1 MMPPRAVFRHVRTPN
16 TQLELL
22 YAQQLVQ
29 VAQIQ
34 VLMTILLHVYVIRT
48 IISHQMDQVPA
59 SVKTSINN
67 QAIRAR
73 ARLMKMCLSMVCV
86 RPQQQRPARLLRTVT
101 VSTAA
106 LPSSVD
112 QLTQDARMQIM
123 ITMVN
128 ASVRTATAS
137 RAMAVASVTPEELA
151 VM

>member
-73 ARLMKMCLSMVCV
+73 VRLIKMFLSMVCV

-101 VSTAA
+101 VSNAA
-106 LPSSVD
+106 LSASVD
-112 QLTQDARMQIM
+112 QLTQDARMQIL

-137 RAMAVASVTPEELA
+137 RAMAVASVTPE
-151 VM
+151 